1 MKNPSKFSPE
11 MNDDLIKGS
20 IINHK
25 TMGEGTILEFYE
37 FYNTVFVDVKFKNIE
52 KPIYMTIDNIISKK
66 N

>member
-1 MKNPSKFSPE
+1 
-11 MNDDLIKGS
+11 
-20 IINHK
+20 
-25 TMGEGTILEFYE
+25 MGEGTILEFYE